1 MTLDLEKVERLK
13 ARMAEFIR
21 QLQDEICAGLETLEG
36 TARFREDAWE
46 RAGGGGGRSRVL
58 EGGTVL
64 EKAGV
69 NTSVVHGQL
78 EEAFA
83 SKLQGEGRHFWAG
96 GLSLVLHPRNP
107 HVPTVHA
114 NFRFIH
120 QGPKAW
126 FGGGADLT
134 PYYLYDE
141 DAVHFHRTLKAA
153 CDKYDPGYYPRF
165 KGTCDKYFYLRHRE
179 ECRGIGGLF
188 FEDLGGQDLER
199 ELAFV
204 MDVGRAF
211 LPAYLPIA
219 ERRKHTPYTEPQR
232 FWQEVRRGR
241 YVEFN
246 LVYDRGTVFGLETKG
261 RTESILMSLPPQ
273 VRWLYDHHP
282 VPGSEEARL
291 LEVLRHPRDW
301 AAGGQER

>member
-1 MTLDLEKVERLK
+1 MTLDVEKVEGLK
-13 ARMAEFIR
+13 QRMTDFIR
-21 QLQDEICAGLETLEG
+21 QLQDEICSGLEQLDG
-36 TARFREDAWE
+36 QARFREDPWE
-46 RAGGGGGRSRVL
+46 RPGGGGGRSRVL
-58 EGGTVL
+58 EDGAVL

-69 NTSVVHGQL
+69 NVSVVFGEL

-83 SKLQGEGRHFWAG
+83 RKLQGEGRQFWAG

-114 NFRFIH
+114 NYRFIH
-120 QGPKAW
+120 QGAKAW

-134 PYYLYDE
+134 PYYLYEE
-141 DAVHFHRTLKAA
+141 DAAHFHRTLKAA
-153 CDKYDPGYYPRF
+153 CDRHDPAYYPRF
-165 KGTCDKYFYLRHRE
+165 KATCDKYFYLRHRE
-179 ECRGIGGLF
+179 ECRGVGGIF
-188 FEDLGGQDLER
+188 FEDLGGDPER
-199 ELAFV
+199 ELRFV

-219 ERRKHTPYTEPQR
+219 ERRKDTPWTEAQR

-246 LVYDRGTVFGLETKG
+246 LVYDRGTIFGLETRG

-273 VRWLYDHHP
+273 VRWRYDHHP
-282 VPGSEEARL
+282 EPGTWEARL
-291 LEVLRHPRDW
+291 VEVLRNPRDW
-301 AAGGQER
+301 AGAGQGG